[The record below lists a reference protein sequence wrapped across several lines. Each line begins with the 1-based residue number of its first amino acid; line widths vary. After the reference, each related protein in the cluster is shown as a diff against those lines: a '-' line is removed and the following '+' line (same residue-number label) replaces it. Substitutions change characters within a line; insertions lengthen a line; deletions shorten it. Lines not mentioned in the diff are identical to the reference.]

1 MIKKYI
7 LLSLLFL
14 FTACSTTVPTVVK
27 YKISPEIKLNKYEN
41 SSCTS
46 KSAKVALA
54 FTNSSLISKDMS
66 YVKGNSKVYEY
77 SESAWLNN
85 PNYAVSSE
93 LIKML
98 RDIDIFKSVQESKSR
113 SKADYIIEVNLEDF
127 MQYYSKNIKDS
138 YALVQI
144 NLSIIDSETSEVI
157 STKTF
162 RSKVETKTLDAE
174 GGVDALNSAL
184 TNVLSESS
192 SWFAKVC
199 K

>member
-1 MIKKYI
+1 MKKVI

-27 YKISPEIKLNKYEN
+27 YKVSPSINLDKHEN
-41 SSCTS
+41 SACKT

-66 YVKGNSKVYEY
+66 YVRGSSKVYEY

-85 PNYAVSSE
+85 PNYEVSKE

-98 RDIDIFKSVQESKSR
+98 RGINLFKSVQESKSR
-113 SKADYIIEVNLEDF
+113 SKADLIIEVNLEDF
-127 MQYYSKNIKDS
+127 MQYYSQDLKES
-138 YALVQI
+138 YSLVQI
-144 NLSIIDSETSEVI
+144 NLSIIDFKTSEVI

-162 RSKVETKTLDAE
+162 RSKVDSKTLDAE
-174 GGVDALNSAL
+174 GGVNALNSAL

-192 SWFAKVC
+192 NWFAKAC